1 MEFDVLIPTRYAA
14 TRLPGKPLLDICG
27 KPLVQWVYE
36 RAKSSKADR
45 VIVATDDER
54 VKAAVEGFGGDVFLT
69 RPDHRSGSDRI
80 AEVVNQLHLPKDRI
94 VVNVQGDEPLIP
106 GTLIDKVARLLLT
119 DDLVSVATACHEIK
133 SHKEFNN
140 TNVVKVVCNTK
151 GYALYFSRAPIPWPR
166 QVSEEGVRALRH
178 IGIYGY
184 RVALLREFTRWPQS
198 DIEKTEQLEQLRIL
212 EHGVPIAVCRVQ
224 EPPGVGIDT
233 PEDLEQFREFVSTKL
248 ASSL

>member
-1 MEFDVLIPTRYAA
+1 MEFDVLIPARYSA
-14 TRLPGKPLLDICG
+14 TRLPGKPLLDVCG

-36 RAKSSKADR
+36 RARSSKADR

-54 VKAAVEGFGGDVFLT
+54 VKETVESFGGDVCLT
-69 RPDHRSGSDRI
+69 RADHRSGSDRI

-106 GTLIDKVARLLLT
+106 ASLIDKVARLLFT
-119 DDLVSVATACHEIK
+119 DDNVSVATACHEIT
-133 SHKEFNN
+133 SPKEFNN

-166 QVSEEGVRALRH
+166 QVAEEGVKALRH

-184 RVALLREFTRWPQS
+184 RAAFLREFTRWPES
-198 DIEKTEQLEQLRIL
+198 SIETTEQLEQLRIL
-212 EHGVPIAVCRVQ
+212 EHDVPIAVCRV
-224 EPPGVGIDT
+224 EDPPGAGVDT
-233 PEDLEQFREFVSTKL
+233 PEDLEAFREFMSTRL

>member
-1 MEFDVLIPTRYAA
+1 MEFDVLIPARYAA

-224 EPPGVGIDT
+224 EPPGAGIDT